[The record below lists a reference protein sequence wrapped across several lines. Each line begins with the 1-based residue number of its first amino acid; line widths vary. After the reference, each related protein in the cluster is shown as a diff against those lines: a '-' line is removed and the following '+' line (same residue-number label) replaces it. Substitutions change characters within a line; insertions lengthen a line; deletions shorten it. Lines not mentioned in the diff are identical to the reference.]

1 MKDSPKNIKWH
12 PAFCSA
18 AKVEMREDAEYLT
31 LEAEHYISKE
41 PIRIDLLI
49 IKDEALKSG
58 IKNEIGHI
66 MRKYNI
72 IEYKSPKDEL
82 NIDDYYKTVG
92 YASLYKGYGENVDI
106 IPADELTVSLF
117 RARHPQKLMNQ
128 LKADGNTIEQVRPG
142 IYYVTGNVLFPTQ
155 IVVTQELTPELHS
168 ALRILT
174 DSAKREDVERFLNE
188 SREYK
193 SQGERNDIKSVLE
206 ASVDANKQLYDE
218 IRRCSGMGTLD
229 EWLDEAER
237 KGEVRGISQGISQG
251 ELQGKEKKQRQV
263 IFNMY
268 RDNFTLQQIARVVD
282 LSIDAVKQIL
292 NSDNKMKI

>member
-31 LEAEHYISKE
+31 LEAEHYLSKE

-92 YASLYKGYGENVDI
+92 YACLYKGYGENVDI

-117 RARHPQKLMNQ
+117 RARHPQKLMKHN
-128 LKADGNTIEQVRPG
+128 R
-142 IYYVTGNVLFPTQ
+142 TGSTRNLLCNRKC
-155 IVVTQELTPELHS
+155 IIS
-168 ALRILT
+168 NT
-174 DSAKREDVERFLNE
+174 DSSYTGA
-188 SREYK
+188 Y
-193 SQGERNDIKSVLE
+193 
-206 ASVDANKQLYDE
+206 
-218 IRRCSGMGTLD
+218 
-229 EWLDEAER
+229 
-237 KGEVRGISQGISQG
+237 
-251 ELQGKEKKQRQV
+251 
-263 IFNMY
+263 
-268 RDNFTLQQIARVVD
+268 AR
-282 LSIDAVKQIL
+282 AAQCPA
-292 NSDNKMKI
+292 NSDR

>member
-18 AKVEMREDAEYLT
+18 TKVEMREDAEYLT
-31 LEAEHYISKE
+31 LEAEHYLSKE

-72 IEYKSPKDEL
+72 IEYKSPKDDL

-92 YASLYKGYGENVDI
+92 YACLYKGYGENVDI

-117 RARHPQKLMNQ
+117 RAKHPYKLMKQ
-128 LKADGNTIEQVRPG
+128 LKAEGNTIEQVRPG

-155 IVVTQELTPELHS
+155 IVVTSALSPELHS
-168 ALRILT
+168 ALRILS
-174 DSAKREDVERFLNE
+174 DNAKREDVERFLNE
-188 SREYK
+188 SRQYK
-193 SQGERNDIKSVLE
+193 SQGERNDIKAVLE

-229 EWLDEAER
+229 EWLDEAEQ
-237 KGEVRGISQGISQG
+237 KGISQGIA
-251 ELQGKEKKQRQV
+251 QGKEKNQRQV

-292 NSDNKMKI
+292 NSDSKMKV

>member
-31 LEAEHYISKE
+31 LEAEHYLSKE

-72 IEYKSPKDEL
+72 IEYKSSKDEL

-92 YASLYKGYGENVDI
+92 YACLYKGYGENVDI
-106 IPADELTVSLF
+106 IPADELTV
-117 RARHPQKLMNQ
+117 
-128 LKADGNTIEQVRPG
+128 
-142 IYYVTGNVLFPTQ
+142 
-155 IVVTQELTPELHS
+155 
-168 ALRILT
+168 
-174 DSAKREDVERFLNE
+174 
-188 SREYK
+188 
-193 SQGERNDIKSVLE
+193 LE
-206 ASVDANKQLYDE
+206 ASVDANKQLYDQ
-218 IRRCSGMGTLD
+218 IRKCSGMGTLD
-229 EWLDEAER
+229 EWLDEAEQ
-237 KGEVRGISQGISQG
+237 KGISQDITQG
-251 ELQGKEKKQRQV
+251 ELQGKEKNQRQV

-292 NSDNKMKI
+292 NSDSKMKV

>member
-1 MKDSPKNIKWH
+1 
-12 PAFCSA
+12 
-18 AKVEMREDAEYLT
+18 
-31 LEAEHYISKE
+31 
-41 PIRIDLLI
+41 
-49 IKDEALKSG
+49 
-58 IKNEIGHI
+58 

-92 YASLYKGYGENVDI
+92 YACLYKGYGENVDI

-117 RARHPQKLMNQ
+117 RARHPQKFMNQ

>member
-92 YASLYKGYGENVDI
+92 YACLYKGYGENVDI
-106 IPADELTVSLF
+106 IPADELTV
-117 RARHPQKLMNQ
+117 
-128 LKADGNTIEQVRPG
+128 
-142 IYYVTGNVLFPTQ
+142 
-155 IVVTQELTPELHS
+155 
-168 ALRILT
+168 
-174 DSAKREDVERFLNE
+174 
-188 SREYK
+188 
-193 SQGERNDIKSVLE
+193 LE
-206 ASVDANKQLYDE
+206 ASVDANKQLYDQ
-218 IRRCSGMGTLD
+218 IRKCSGMGTLD

-237 KGEVRGISQGISQG
+237 KGIS
-251 ELQGKEKKQRQV
+251 QGKEKNQRQV

-292 NSDNKMKI
+292 NSDSKMKV

>member
-1 MKDSPKNIKWH
+1 
-12 PAFCSA
+12 
-18 AKVEMREDAEYLT
+18 
-31 LEAEHYISKE
+31 
-41 PIRIDLLI
+41 
-49 IKDEALKSG
+49 
-58 IKNEIGHI
+58 

-92 YASLYKGYGENVDI
+92 YACLYKGYGENVDI
-106 IPADELTVSLF
+106 IPADELT
-117 RARHPQKLMNQ
+117 
-128 LKADGNTIEQVRPG
+128 
-142 IYYVTGNVLFPTQ
+142 
-155 IVVTQELTPELHS
+155 
-168 ALRILT
+168 
-174 DSAKREDVERFLNE
+174 
-188 SREYK
+188 
-193 SQGERNDIKSVLE
+193 VLE

-237 KGEVRGISQGISQG
+237 KGEVRGISQG
-251 ELQGKEKKQRQV
+251 ELQGKEKNQRQV

-292 NSDNKMKI
+292 NSDSKMKV

>member
-31 LEAEHYISKE
+31 LESEHYLSKE

-92 YASLYKGYGENVDI
+92 YACLYKGYGENVDI

-117 RARHPQKLMNQ
+117 RARHPQKLM
-128 LKADGNTIEQVRPG
+128 
-142 IYYVTGNVLFPTQ
+142 
-155 IVVTQELTPELHS
+155 PELHS

>member
-31 LEAEHYISKE
+31 
-41 PIRIDLLI
+41 
-49 IKDEALKSG
+49 
-58 IKNEIGHI
+58 
-66 MRKYNI
+66 
-72 IEYKSPKDEL
+72 
-82 NIDDYYKTVG
+82 
-92 YASLYKGYGENVDI
+92 
-106 IPADELTVSLF
+106 
-117 RARHPQKLMNQ
+117 
-128 LKADGNTIEQVRPG
+128 
-142 IYYVTGNVLFPTQ
+142 
-155 IVVTQELTPELHS
+155 
-168 ALRILT
+168 
-174 DSAKREDVERFLNE
+174 
-188 SREYK
+188 
-193 SQGERNDIKSVLE
+193 
-206 ASVDANKQLYDE
+206 
-218 IRRCSGMGTLD
+218 
-229 EWLDEAER
+229 WLDEAER